1 MKISKKRPAVHF
13 LAELLH
19 SLLSVHQTI
28 TRHSSQVVIYRQMSA
43 SCRLGRERVCLGPRF
58 YAAFKHFYHLYQH
71 TSQHS
76 ESQSK
81 PCIANRNQQM
91 ISKFASG
98 GIASLDT
105 HGNGFAVKW
114 MSGFSGLRNLGPSLC
129 FNRKY
134 SRRAAVEDLHLSSIN
149 CVRSTCSGCAQAGP
163 RPLCRRPVIG

>member
-1 MKISKKRPAVHF
+1 MLRCTVTTSMRTLFIYWRF
-13 LAELLH
+13 G
-19 SLLSVHQTI
+19 
-28 TRHSSQVVIYRQMSA
+28 TRRKLDTNKLVA
-43 SCRLGRERVCLGPRF
+43 GERVRLMPMF

-98 GIASLDT
+98 GTASLDA
-105 HGNGFAVKW
+105 HSNGFAVKW

-149 CVRSTCSGCAQAGP
+149 CERSTCSRCAQAGP
-163 RPLCRRPVIG
+163 RPLCRQPVIG